1 MFESDYVYYRN
12 YLELPPMHQVY
23 LRLTCTEWRRF
34 LVNLCSGV
42 QDQTDA
48 RFSSETICFIQEK
61 KQHWYLL
68 QHPFVPYKDR
78 SGLLPFEFVLFVPDV
93 IGLVVVEEVGD
104 PRGQVAVDA
113 VHVAWRGHDGAH
125 VFVAVLDALLHL
137 NTQTHLAAE
146 SSHTLTHSHHIRVL
160 PQVEMGC
167 FHPQTSMQTYFQL
180 LDRYATIVAC

>member
-1 MFESDYVYYRN
+1 
-12 YLELPPMHQVY
+12 MHQVY

-48 RFSSETICFIQEK
+48 RFSSETICFKQK
-61 KQHWYLL
+61 RKQHWCLL
-68 QHPFVPYKDR
+68 RCPFVPYKDR

-93 IGLVVVEEVGD
+93 VGLVVVEEVGD

-113 VHVAWRGHDGAH
+113 VHVARRGHDGAH

-137 NTQTHLAAE
+137 NTQTHLAVE
-146 SSHTLTHSHHIRVL
+146 SSHTLHHIRAL
-160 PQVEMGC
+160 PLVETGC
-167 FHPQTSMQTYFQL
+167 FCPQTSMQTYFQL
-180 LDRYATIVAC
+180 LDRYVTIVAC